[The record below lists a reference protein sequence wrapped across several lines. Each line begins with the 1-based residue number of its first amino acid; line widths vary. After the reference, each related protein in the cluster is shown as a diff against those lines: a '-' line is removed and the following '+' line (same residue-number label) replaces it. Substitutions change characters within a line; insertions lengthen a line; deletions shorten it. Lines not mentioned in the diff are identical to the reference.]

1 MDAAT
6 ENALR
11 SVAKDA
17 RTEIVAVKEK
27 YPITEHD
34 KHFTEILNRHAKKIT
49 ALPIEIQP
57 KTFPAKIWLSYYV
70 RQIDKEIRG
79 QL

>member
-1 MDAAT
+1 MEAAI
-6 ENALR
+6 ENAMR

-17 RTEIVAVKEK
+17 LTEIIEVKEK
-27 YPITEHD
+27 YPIQEHD

-49 ALPIEIQP
+49 ALPIEMQP
-57 KTFPAKIWLSYYV
+57 KTFPAKRWLSYYV
-70 RQIDKEIRG
+70 RKIDKEIRG